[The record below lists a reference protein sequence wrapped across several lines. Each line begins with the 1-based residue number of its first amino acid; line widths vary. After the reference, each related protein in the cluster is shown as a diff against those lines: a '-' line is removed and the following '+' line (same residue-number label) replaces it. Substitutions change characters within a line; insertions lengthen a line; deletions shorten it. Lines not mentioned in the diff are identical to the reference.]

1 MGERSEYFEDF
12 PEENPA
18 NYVNGNFDP
27 KGAELLRTQQA
38 KVSEAQAKLNKEIAE
53 IVRKHRQAK
62 KPE

>member
-1 MGERSEYFEDF
+1 
-12 PEENPA
+12 
-18 NYVNGNFDP
+18 VNGNFDP
-27 KGAELLRTQQA
+27 KGAELLRMQQA